1 MKIEILEKPNL
12 KKVKMNVDD
21 VIDDKLL
28 KYPMIA
34 DLFSKTSFNI
44 VCGKMGQGKTT
55 LITNLVKTVF
65 KRCFEHILLFMPAGS
80 RRSIENDIFGKN
92 LPTEDIYDTLSEENL
107 DEAIE
112 KIEEN
117 AENEEN
123 TLIIIDDFQSALKM
137 PEIQARLQKIVTRM
151 RHMRTTI
158 FILQQNYQKLPKFL
172 RELVTNV
179 ITFNIGKSQLN
190 KLFDETVQI
199 DANKFQALVDLAFVN
214 KNDWIAINVNGNR
227 NIYRG
232 FDRIVFDESE
242 MK

>member
-44 VCGKMGQGKTT
+44 VCGKMGQGKTS
-55 LITNLVKTVF
+55 LVTNLVKTVF

-117 AENEEN
+117 TENAEN

>member
-1 MKIEILEKPNL
+1 MKIQILEKPNL

-21 VIDDKLL
+21 VIDEKML
-28 KYPMIA
+28 KYPMVA
-34 DLFSKTSFNI
+34 DLFSKTSFNVI
-44 VCGKMGQGKTT
+44 CGKMGQGKTT

-65 KRCFEHILLFMPAGS
+65 KRCFEHIILFMPAGS
-80 RRSIENDIFGKN
+80 RRSIENDIYGKN
-92 LPTEDIYDTLSEENL
+92 IPADDIYDTLSDDTL

-123 TLIIIDDFQSALKM
+123 TLIIIDDFQAALKM
-137 PEIQARLQKIVTRM
+137 PEIQVRLQKIVTRM

-158 FILQQNYQKLPKFL
+158 FILQQNFQKLPKFL

-190 KLFDETVQI
+190 KLFEETVQL
-199 DANKFQALVDLAFVN
+199 DADKFQALVDLAFKE

-227 NIYRG
+227 NVYRG
-232 FDRIVFDESE
+232 FDRIVFDDE
-242 MK
+242 K

>member
-1 MKIEILEKPNL
+1 MRIQILEKPNL
-12 KKVKMNVDD
+12 KKVKMIVDD
-21 VIDDKLL
+21 VIDDKML

-34 DLFSKTSFNI
+34 DLFAKTSFNI
-44 VCGKMGQGKTT
+44 ILGKPGQGKTS
-55 LITNLVKTVF
+55 LVTNLVKTVF
-65 KRCFEHILLFMPAGS
+65 KRCFEHILLFMPSGS

-92 LPTEDIYDTLSEENL
+92 LPTDDIYDTLSEETL
-107 DEAIE
+107 DEAID
-112 KIEEN
+112 KIEDS

-123 TLIIIDDFQSALKM
+123 TLIIIDDFQSALKL

-158 FILQQNYQKLPKFL
+158 FILQQNFQKLPKFL

-179 ITFNIGKSQLN
+179 ITFNVGKSQLN
-190 KLFDETVQI
+190 KLFEETVQI
-199 DANKFQALVDLAFVN
+199 DANKFQSLVDLAFVN

>member
-1 MKIEILEKPNL
+1 MRIEILEKPNL

>member
-12 KKVKMNVDD
+12 KKVKMIVDD

-28 KYPMIA
+28 KYPMVG

-44 VCGKMGQGKTT
+44 ILGKPGQGKTS

-65 KRCFEHILLFMPAGS
+65 KKCFEHIIVFIPESS
-80 RRSIENDIFGKN
+80 RRSIENDIYGKN
-92 LPTEDIYDTLSEENL
+92 LPATDIYDTFSEETL
-107 DEAIE
+107 DEAID

-123 TLIIIDDFQSALKM
+123 TLIIIDDWQSALKM
-137 PEIQARLQKIVTRM
+137 PEIQLRLQKMVTRM

-158 FILQQNYQKLPKFL
+158 FILQQNFQKLPKFL

-179 ITFNIGKSQLN
+179 ITFNVGKSQLN
-190 KLFDETVQI
+190 KLFEETVQL
-199 DANKFQALVDLAFVN
+199 DADKFQALVDLAFKE

>member
-1 MKIEILEKPNL
+1 MRIEILEKPNL

-232 FDRIVFDESE
+232 FDRIVFDE
-242 MK
+242 

>member
-1 MKIEILEKPNL
+1 MRIELLEKPNL

-28 KYPMIA
+28 KYPMVA
-34 DLFSKTSFNI
+34 DLFSHTSFNVI
-44 VCGKMGQGKTT
+44 LGKMGQGKTS

-65 KRCFEHILLFMPAGS
+65 KKCFEHMMIFIPSGS
-80 RRSIENDIFGKN
+80 RRSIDNDIYGKN
-92 LPTEDIYDTLSEENL
+92 LPAADIYDSLTEENL
-107 DEAIE
+107 DEAID

-158 FILQQNYQKLPKFL
+158 FILQQNFQKLPKFL

-179 ITFNIGKSQLN
+179 ITFNVGKSQLN
-190 KLFDETVQI
+190 KLFEETVQI
-199 DANKFQALVDLAFVN
+199 DANKFQSLVDLAFVN

>member
-1 MKIEILEKPNL
+1 MRIEILEKPNL

-21 VIDDKLL
+21 VIDDKML
-28 KYPMIA
+28 KYPMVA
-34 DLFSKTSFNI
+34 DLFSKTSFNVI
-44 VCGKMGQGKTT
+44 CGKMGQGKTT

-65 KRCFEHILLFMPAGS
+65 KRCFEHIILFMPAGS
-80 RRSIENDIFGKN
+80 RRSIENDIYGKN
-92 LPTEDIYDTLSEENL
+92 IPADDIYDTLSDDTL
-107 DEAIE
+107 DEAID

-123 TLIIIDDFQSALKM
+123 TLIIIDDFQAALKM

-158 FILQQNYQKLPKFL
+158 FILQQNFQKLPKFL

-190 KLFDETVQI
+190 KLFEETVQL
-199 DANKFQALVDLAFVN
+199 DADKFQALVDLAFKE

-227 NIYRG
+227 NVYRG
-232 FDRIVFDESE
+232 FDRIVFDDEN
-242 MK
+242 